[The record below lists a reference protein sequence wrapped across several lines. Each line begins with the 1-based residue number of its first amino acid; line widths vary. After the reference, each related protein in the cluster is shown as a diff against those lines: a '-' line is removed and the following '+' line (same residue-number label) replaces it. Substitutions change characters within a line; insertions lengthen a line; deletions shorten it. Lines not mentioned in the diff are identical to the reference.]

1 MPQSL
6 DQRPWAARRAFAT
19 RSVRFA
25 GTAGLRRAL
34 LLPLFLLAVA
44 ALNAGAGA
52 QTIPIHK
59 IDWSF
64 IAPDPAAATG
74 PDAVVSRT
82 TFGLP
87 LRWPSEADSPL
98 RTVALRMHFALT
110 EVPDRTWALLMAHAT
125 EGGRFSV
132 NGHFI
137 GTIAAE
143 SEWRHVAWRRP
154 QLLAIDP
161 SLLLAGDNEV
171 LIETAFGPGV
181 HLLSGVEVGS
191 LSELWNHYALQ
202 LFLFYLW
209 DWAGEAVALLIMIV
223 FGALWIQRRDVNSGL
238 LALASACWLVSCAMG
253 LVEIMPVG
261 MRFGVHLAGM
271 ASMAAFTALLALC
284 LLRLCELRRPGWE
297 WFIWIFAAIGP
308 LLSVLT
314 ATRADPYLDR
324 SWQPGLILIIAIV
337 TGLGLYRRTQ
347 GLAAPKALV
356 LFAAIVLIFGAVL
369 DFGAAIGHN
378 DLDGVQA
385 LHFASP
391 LMLLALATPLMDGF
405 MKMMHETEAAR
416 NELESRVRERE
427 QLLKR
432 NFERLRESER
442 VKVEAQE
449 RQRIMQDMHDGLG
462 SQLMSSLM
470 LVERGA
476 VSNDQFAQILR
487 ESIDDMRLAIDAL
500 AADDAD
506 LAAALG
512 NLRFRMEPRLRA
524 AGMELTWDAR
534 RLPEELGL
542 HPDVV
547 LPILRIVQE
556 ALTNA
561 LKHSRA
567 RAVRVTLATEG
578 TGDAQSLDIRIAD
591 NGRGIGEERVG
602 GRGLLNMRNRAQ
614 KIGAQLKIETAVN
627 VGTTVHLRTRIGP
640 TTPSVKTSQ
649 TILNTQ
655 AIIEHAR
662 QGN

>member
-1 MPQSL
+1 MPQSPH
-6 DQRPWAARRAFAT
+6 RWPCAAGDEPGKLTTLLAAAAGLARAMLLPLILLAANA
-19 RSVRFA
+19 A
-25 GTAGLRRAL
+25 GTA
-34 LLPLFLLAVA
+34 AV
-44 ALNAGAGA
+44 A
-52 QTIPIHK
+52 QTIPIHRLE
-59 IDWSF
+59 WSF
-64 IAPDPAAATG
+64 IAPDPAASTEPG
-74 PDAVVSRT
+74 AVESRT
-82 TFGLP
+82 SFALP
-87 LRWPSEADSPL
+87 LRWRYEAGAPL
-98 RTVALRMHFALT
+98 RTVALRLHFALT
-110 EVPDRTWALLMAHAT
+110 ELPDRTYALLLRRAT

-137 GTIAAE
+137 GAVADE

-161 SLLLAGDNEV
+161 SLLLVGDNEI
-171 LIETAFGPGV
+171 LIESTYGPGE
-181 HLLSGVEVGS
+181 HLLAGIDVGS
-191 LSELWNHYALQ
+191 LSELWNPYTVQ
-202 LFLFYLW
+202 FFLAYLW
-209 DWAGEAVALLIMIV
+209 NWAGATIALLIAAV
-223 FGALWIQRRDVNSGL
+223 FVALWFRRRDIHSRL
-238 LALASACWLVSCAMG
+238 LALASGCWLVYCAAG
-253 LVEIMPVG
+253 LVEIMPIG
-261 MRFGVHLAGM
+261 MRFGVHLA
-271 ASMAAFTALLALC
+271 SMAAIAAFVAVLAVALLRRSALTWP
-284 LLRLCELRRPGWE
+284 RWE
-297 WFIWIFAAIGP
+297 WFIWIFAAAGP

-314 ATRADPYLDR
+314 GTRADPYLDW
-324 SWQPGLILIIAIV
+324 SWQPGLILMIAATAGIGV
-337 TGLGLYRRTQ
+337 YRRTQ
-347 GLAAPKALV
+347 GQSAPQPLV
-356 LFAAIVLIFGAVL
+356 LVAAMILVFAGML
-369 DFGAAIGHN
+369 DFSSNIGHN
-378 DLDGVQA
+378 ELDGVQA
-385 LHFASP
+385 LNFAGP
-391 LMLLALATPLMDGF
+391 LMLLALATPLIDGF
-405 MKMMHETEAAR
+405 MRTMHETEAAR
-416 NELESRVRERE
+416 VELETRVRERE

-442 VKVEAQE
+442 GKVEAQE

-542 HPDVV
+542 HPDMV

-567 RAVRVTLATEG
+567 KAVRVTLATEG
-578 TGDAQSLDIRIAD
+578 TGDAQWLDIRIAD
-591 NGRGIGEERVG
+591 NGCGIAEERVG

-614 KIGAQLKIETAVN
+614 KIGAQLKLETGIN

-640 TTPSVKTSQ
+640 TLPAVRTGQ
-649 TILNTQ
+649 TVLNTQ
-655 AIIEHAR
+655 AIIERAR
-662 QGN
+662 QE